1 MPGERI
7 DPLTADTQ
15 EVLAE
20 LGAFLRIPSVSTLA
34 AHAPDVQRAA
44 QWVAGYL
51 TQAGLDHTQIIPTGG
66 HPLVYADWLHAPG
79 QPTLLIYGH
88 YDVQPP
94 DPLDAWHS
102 PPFEPTVRNGNLY
115 ARGAADD
122 KGQVYVHLKAVA
134 RLLCAEGALP
144 INIRFLLEG
153 EEEIGSPAIT
163 AYVSAHAD
171 ALRADAALIS
181 DSPMFADGQPALT
194 LGLRGTVN
202 AVVSVR
208 TVQQDLHSG
217 LHGGAAPNAIHALC
231 HIIAGLSDRLGRVQI
246 PGYYEAVRPLSSL
259 EREQWAALPFDEVHY
274 RREIGTD
281 TLVGEGEYTVVE
293 RQWARPTLDVTGITG
308 GFTGDGFKTIIPARA
323 QAAISLRLV
332 PDQDPADVAAALE
345 RTIQALCPPWA
356 TVSLQSAG
364 DAAPVLVEPTDP
376 VLELAAAALADAFG
390 TAPVWMRMGGSIP
403 IVSLFSSALH
413 APCVLM
419 GLGLPDDNL
428 HAPNEKMKLDNI
440 LRGITASASF
450 MRRLRR

>member
-7 DPLTADTQ
+7 DPLTADPQ

-34 AHAPDVQRAA
+34 AHAGDVQQAA
-44 QWVAGYL
+44 RWVADYL
-51 TQAGLDHTQIIPTGG
+51 TRAGLDHTEIIPTAG

-122 KGQVYVHLKAVA
+122 KGQVYVHLKAVEQ
-134 RLLCAEGALP
+134 LLRAEGALP

-163 AYVSAHAD
+163 AYVGAHAD

-202 AVVSVR
+202 TIV
-208 TVQQDLHSG
+208 TVQTVRQDLHSG
-217 LHGGAAPNAIHALC
+217 LHGGVAPNAIHALC
-231 HIIAGLSDRLGRVQI
+231 HIIAGLTDRQGRVQI
-246 PGYYEAVRPLSSL
+246 PGYYEAVRPLSAL
-259 EREQWAALPFDEVHY
+259 EREQWAALPFDEAQY
-274 RREIGTD
+274 RREIGAD
-281 TLVGEGEYTVVE
+281 TLIGEGGYTVLE

-332 PDQDPADVAAALE
+332 PDQDPEVVATALE
-345 RTIQALCPPWA
+345 RTIRALCPPWA
-356 TVSLQSAG
+356 TVALQSAG

-376 VLELAAAALADAFG
+376 VLQVAAAALTDAFG

-403 IVSLFSSALH
+403 IVSLFSTTLH

-440 LRGITASASF
+440 MRGITASASF
-450 MRRLRR
+450 MRRLRQ